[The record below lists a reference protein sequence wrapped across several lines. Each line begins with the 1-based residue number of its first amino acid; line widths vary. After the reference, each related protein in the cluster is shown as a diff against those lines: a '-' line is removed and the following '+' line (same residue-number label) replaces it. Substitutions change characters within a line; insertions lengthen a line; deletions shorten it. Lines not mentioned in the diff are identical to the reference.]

1 MTEYVKLDAE
11 ALPDAPSPT
20 SGKKEIDEA
29 VGASEFGFNLY
40 LAEPG
45 QQLSMGYHHH
55 PDHEELFYVL
65 DGELTFETPDGE
77 FTVETG
83 EVFFVPPGARQ
94 KGRATGDTPA
104 RFLAVGA
111 PKAEDHAVIVEHCPT
126 CDAETQREIAMEDG
140 VVVLSCASCETV
152 TGRFEAGP
160 D

>member
-1 MTEYVKLDAE
+1 MTEYVKLDAA

-65 DGELTFETPDGE
+65 DGEVTFETPDGG
-77 FTVETG
+77 FAVGAG
-83 EVFFVPPGARQ
+83 EVFFVPPGAPQ
-94 KGRATGDTPA
+94 KGRATSDTPA
-104 RFLAVGA
+104 RFLAIGA
-111 PKAEDHAVIVEHCPT
+111 PKAQDHAVIVEYCPD
-126 CDAETQREIAMEDG
+126 CETETERDLEMADG
-140 VVVLSCASCETV
+140 AVVVSCADCGAV
-152 TGRFEAGP
+152 TGRFTAGA